1 MSSRQEK
8 HLKSAHDRSE
18 TLTKQSLL
26 SLDDY
31 PVKIKPLVGKAYIIH
46 IQCFFFIRHI
56 NQCSFFKIP
65 KYRLSH

>member
-8 HLKSAHDRSE
+8 YLKSAHDRSE

-31 PVKIKPLVGKAYIIH
+31 PVKINPLLEK
-46 IQCFFFIRHI
+46 QFIANVFVHPPYK
-56 NQCSFFKIP
+56 SLFV
-65 KYRLSH
+65 L

>member
-8 HLKSAHDRSE
+8 HLKSARHRSE

-31 PVKIKPLVGKAYIIH
+31 PVKIKPLVGKAIH
-46 IQCFFFIRHI
+46 SQCF
-56 NQCSFFKIP
+56 CSYTI
-65 KYRLSH
+65 

>member
-31 PVKIKPLVGKAYIIH
+31 PVKIKPLVGKALDS
-46 IQCFFFIRHI
+46 QCF
-56 NQCSFFKIP
+56 CSSTI
-65 KYRLSH
+65 